1 MISNI
6 IIIFFLKVFFFQN
19 LFAQEKFEGMIVSI
33 DKEIIT
39 TYDLSQRIKLA
50 LKSLNLEDS
59 ISNRDSVRERM
70 LELQNSA
77 DYIVMAA
84 AVSDLKIKKGKNPSK
99 ISKSNIWKCYRFKL

>member
-1 MISNI
+1 
-6 IIIFFLKVFFFQN
+6 
-19 LFAQEKFEGMIVSI
+19 MIVSI

-70 LELQNSA
+70 LELL
-77 DYIVMAA
+77 I
-84 AVSDLKIKKGKNPSK
+84 LEKIKTIEAKK
-99 ISKSNIWKCYRFKL
+99 

>member
-6 IIIFFLKVFFFQN
+6 ILFFFLKIIFFEN
-19 LFAQEKFEGMIVSI
+19 ILFAQEKFEGMIVSI

-70 LELQNSA
+70 LELL
-77 DYIVMAA
+77 I
-84 AVSDLKIKKGKNPSK
+84 LEKIKTN
-99 ISKSNIWKCYRFKL
+99 